1 MSDPLPVDKNAVVSA
16 ATFNV
21 ALEPVSASDTVGGS
35 PAQGF
40 VRLGALVPSPAEGAA
55 EGAAAAAAAAAADF
69 GVDQVSAAK
78 LASSGD
84 SAAEELAEVGIWEL
98 TAGTVTDT
106 EVAEVFVVISGSAK
120 IELLE
125 VPGDPAASGQ
135 QLSVSAGDVVR
146 LVAGT
151 KTRWTVAERIR
162 KIYIAG

>member
-21 ALEPVSASDTVGGS
+21 ALEPVSASYTVGGS

-40 VRLGALVPSPAEGAA
+40 VRLGALVPSPAEGTAEDAA
-55 EGAAAAAAAAAADF
+55 RDSAADL
-69 GVDQVSAAK
+69 GVDQVSNA
-78 LASSGD
+78 D

>member
-16 ATFNV
+16 TTFNV
-21 ALEPVSASDTVGGS
+21 ELEPVSASDTLSGS
-35 PAQGF
+35 PSQGF

-55 EGAAAAAAAAAADF
+55 E
-69 GVDQVSAAK
+69 
-78 LASSGD
+78 
-84 SAAEELAEVGIWEL
+84 ELAEVGIWEL
-98 TAGTVTDT
+98 TAGVVTDT
-106 EVAEVFVVISGSAK
+106 EVAEVFVVISGSAT

>member
-16 ATFNV
+16 TTFNV
-21 ALEPVSASDTVGGS
+21 ELEPVSASDTLSGS
-35 PAQGF
+35 PSQGF

-55 EGAAAAAAAAAADF
+55 DGAAAD
-69 GVDQVSAAK
+69 
-78 LASSGD
+78 SG
-84 SAAEELAEVGIWEL
+84 AAEELAEVGIWEL

-106 EVAEVFVVISGSAK
+106 EVAEVFVVISGSAT

-135 QLSVSAGDVVR
+135 QLLVSAGDVVR

>member
-16 ATFNV
+16 TTFNV
-21 ALEPVSASDTVGGS
+21 ELEPVSASDTLSGS
-35 PAQGF
+35 PSQGF

-55 EGAAAAAAAAAADF
+55 EGGAAD
-69 GVDQVSAAK
+69 SA
-78 LASSGD
+78 
-84 SAAEELAEVGIWEL
+84 AAEELAEVGIWEL

-106 EVAEVFVVISGSAK
+106 EVAEVFVVISGSAT

-135 QLSVSAGDVVR
+135 QLAVHAGDVVR

>member
-21 ALEPVSASDTVGGS
+21 ALEPVSASDTLSGS
-35 PAQGF
+35 PSQGF

-69 GVDQVSAAK
+69 GVDQASAA
-78 LASSGD
+78 D

-98 TAGTVTDT
+98 TAGVVTDT
-106 EVAEVFVVISGSAK
+106 EVAEVFVVISGSAT

>member
-1 MSDPLPVDKNAVVSA
+1 MVSA
-16 ATFNV
+16 TTFNV
-21 ALEPVSASDTVGGS
+21 ELEPVSASDTLSGS
-35 PAQGF
+35 PSQGF

-69 GVDQVSAAK
+69 GVEDQASAAE
-78 LASSGD
+78 LASSRD

-106 EVAEVFVVISGSAK
+106 EVAEVFVVISGSAT

-135 QLSVSAGDVVR
+135 QLLVSAGDVVR